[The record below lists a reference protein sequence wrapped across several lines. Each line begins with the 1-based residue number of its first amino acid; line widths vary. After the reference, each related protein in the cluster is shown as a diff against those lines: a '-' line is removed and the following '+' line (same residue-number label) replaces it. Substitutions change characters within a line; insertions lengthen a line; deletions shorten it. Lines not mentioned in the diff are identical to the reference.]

1 MLGGLSQAQVYQ
13 TAEEEAVQEAAELM
27 KQRYKEKIIEKER
40 KEYENNAQNAVQPYK
55 IEYPKTA
62 TKSKLPYDSY
72 NPKYEN
78 SDDDRYYNKL
88 KNSVNKQKFQSYSDQ
103 SVLASSSFQTFKNNY
118 NDDLNDEYLTSHRQ
132 NRANNDMSESPS
144 NHRPVYGP
152 YRASKV
158 KSNKAS
164 SKSGVKIENKSIN
177 KFKSLDT
184 ELRPP
189 PIYLAY

>member
-13 TAEEEAVQEAAELM
+13 TAEEEAEQEAVELM
-27 KQRYKEKIIEKER
+27 KQRYKEKLLEKER
-40 KEYENNAQNAVQPYK
+40 REYENNAQNAVQPYK
-55 IEYPKTA
+55 IEYPKTT

-78 SDDDRYYNKL
+78 SDKDSNYNKL
-88 KNSVNKQKFQSYSDQ
+88 KNSVNKQNSQSHSDQ
-103 SVLASSSFQTFKNNY
+103 SGLASSSFQTFRNNY
-118 NDDLNDEYLTSHRQ
+118 NDDLNYEYSTSHRQ
-132 NRANNDMSESPS
+132 NRANNDMSASPS

-152 YRASKV
+152 YRARRI

-164 SKSGVKIENKSIN
+164 SKSGGKADN
-177 KFKSLDT
+177 KFKTLDT

-189 PIYLAY
+189 PLYLAY

>member
-13 TAEEEAVQEAAELM
+13 TADEEAEQETVELIR
-27 KQRYKEKIIEKER
+27 QRYKEKLLQ

-55 IEYPKTA
+55 IEYPKTT

-78 SDDDRYYNKL
+78 SENDSSYYNNL
-88 KNSVNKQKFQSYSDQ
+88 KNVGNKQKSHYHSDQ
-103 SVLASSSFQTFKNNY
+103 SGLASSSFQTFKNNY
-118 NDDLNDEYLTSHRQ
+118 NDDLNYEYSTSHRQ
-132 NRANNDMSESPS
+132 NRANDMSTSPS

-152 YRASKV
+152 YRTLIIK
-158 KSNKAS
+158 NKAS
-164 SKSGVKIENKSIN
+164 SKSGGKMENKSIK

-189 PIYLAY
+189 PLFLGY